1 MPSDKITIERI
12 ALLHPKL
19 RDEALAIYDEIV
31 QALGNH
37 SMCRYTA
44 TLRTFAEQDKLYA
57 QGRTTKGSKV
67 TNARGGQSYHNY
79 GLALDIVLVLDKDKN
94 GLYESAVWDVRGD
107 FDRDGRADWME
118 IVNIFK
124 QYGWEWGGD
133 WKFYDAPHFQ
143 KTFGYSVRQL
153 LDLHNKG
160 KVDKNGYV
168 LI

>member
-19 RDEALAIYDEIV
+19 RGEALSIYEEICEYLTNSV
-31 QALGNH
+31 
-37 SMCRYTA
+37 CRFSY
-44 TLRTFAEQDKLYA
+44 TLRTFAEQDKLFA

-79 GLALDIVLVLDKDKN
+79 GLALDIVLLLDKDKN
-94 GLYESAVWDVRGD
+94 GLYETAVWDVKGD
-107 FDRDGRADWME
+107 FDRDGKADWIE
-118 IVNIFK
+118 VVNIFK
-124 QYGWEWGGD
+124 QYGWDWGGD
-133 WKFYDAPHFQ
+133 WKFTDNPHFQ

-153 LDLHNKG
+153 LDLYTRG
-160 KVDKNGYV
+160 KIDKNGYV